1 MIKIL
6 MISLLSVLAWN
17 GRNDIYQGKVIGIED
32 GNTIEVETKEEG
44 ILKVM
49 LSEADCPEITQAF
62 GEEAKA
68 FTADLV
74 YKKKVIVEMKGKDR
88 WGNKL
93 AVIKLKNGK
102 TLHEEL
108 IKNGLAWPPIKSTS
122 QLTTL
127 AEQAKSKK
135 EGLWSAEDPMEP
147 WVYRRKQ
154 TMLQPKSLD

>member
-1 MIKIL
+1 M
-6 MISLLSVLAWN
+6 LSVLSALAWD
-17 GRNDIYQGKVIGIED
+17 GRNDIYQGKVIAVED

-44 ILKVM
+44 VIKVM
-49 LSEADCPEITQAF
+49 LSEADCPELTQQF

-68 FTADLV
+68 FTEDLV

-108 IKNGLAWPPIKSTS
+108 IKNGLAWPPVKSAS
-122 QLTTL
+122 QLASL

>member
-6 MISLLSVLAWN
+6 MLSVLSALAWD
-17 GRNDIYQGKVIGIED
+17 GRNDIYQGKVIAVED

-44 ILKVM
+44 VIKVM
-49 LSEADCPEITQAF
+49 LSEADCPELTQEF

-68 FTADLV
+68 FTIDLI

-108 IKNGLAWPPIKSTS
+108 IKNGLAWPPVKSAS
-122 QLTTL
+122 QLASL

>member
-6 MISLLSVLAWN
+6 MLSVLSALAWD
-17 GRNDIYQGKVIGIED
+17 GRNDIYQGKVIAVED

-44 ILKVM
+44 VIKVM
-49 LSEADCPEITQAF
+49 LSEADCPELTQQF

-68 FTADLV
+68 FTEDLV

-108 IKNGLAWPPIKSTS
+108 IKNGLAWPPVKSAS
-122 QLTTL
+122 QLASL

>member
-1 MIKIL
+1 ML
-6 MISLLSVLAWN
+6 SVLSVLAWD
-17 GRNDIYQGKVIGIED
+17 GRNDTYQGKVISVED

-44 ILKVM
+44 VIKVM
-49 LSEADCPEITQAF
+49 LSEADCPELTQEF
-62 GEEAKA
+62 GQEAKA
-68 FTADLV
+68 FTEDLI

-102 TLHEEL
+102 ILHEEL
-108 IKNGLAWPPIKSTS
+108 IKNGLAWPAIKSAS
-122 QLTTL
+122 QLASL

-135 EGLWSAEDPMEP
+135 EGLWSKEDPMEP

-154 TMLQPKSLD
+154 TMLQAKSRD